1 MNNERYLVHHGI
13 LGQKWGVRRYQN
25 EDGSLTAAGKARY
38 DTGIISSRDG
48 DRKTKKKTVARK
60 QIEQQI
66 QNSQQAQRALDEIRL
81 IGEQQVQQMFQQQN
95 QMQMQT
101 QMMQQ
106 QEIDRQL
113 TQQAIQDSMRIQSM
127 GVSYGMNP
135 FMFG

>member
-1 MNNERYLVHHGI
+1 MVI
-13 LGQKWGVRRYQN
+13 VRP
-25 EDGSLTAAGKARY
+25 
-38 DTGIISSRDG
+38 
-48 DRKTKKKTVARK
+48 KKKTVARK